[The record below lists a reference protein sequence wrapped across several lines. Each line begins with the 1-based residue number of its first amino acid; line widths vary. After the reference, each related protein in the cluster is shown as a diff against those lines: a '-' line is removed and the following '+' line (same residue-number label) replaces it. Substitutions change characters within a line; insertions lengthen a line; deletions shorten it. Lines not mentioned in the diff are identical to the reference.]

1 MSIVPS
7 IVLLDYVSTKEDE
20 QPTTI
25 FFTCGGI
32 KETNVKYIQ
41 NMKIYRLTRNDLPGD
56 SGVGP
61 VIASFDAI
69 TQNAE
74 IIIDELK
81 SRATV
86 SGNIDTT
93 LWTQSTLVVTFETV
107 QLQCKDEGMY
117 TCEINYETTGFISRS
132 ARDSTNLTTNG
143 MYNLRKVP
151 YELPVNSVFSGTETL
166 KRVHN
171 FFKSFYFLKIIK
183 QCRFRSDGLYARLH
197 FMQNYDIAM
206 LAKARIRD
214 ACERLEDI

>member
-7 IVLLDYVSTKEDE
+7 IVLLDYVSTKSDE

-32 KETNVKYIQ
+32 KETDVKYIQ

-61 VIASFDAI
+61 VIASIDSI

-74 IIIDELK
+74 LIMDELK

-86 SGNIDTT
+86 SWNIDTT
-93 LWTQSTLVVTFETV
+93 LWSQSTLVVRFETV
-107 QLQCKDEGMY
+107 QLQCKDEGIY
-117 TCEINYETTGFISRS
+117 TCEINYETTGAISRS

-143 MYNLRKVP
+143 MYNIRTLLD
-151 YELPVNSVFSGTETL
+151 ELPVNSVFQVLTP
-166 KRVHN
+166 
-171 FFKSFYFLKIIK
+171 
-183 QCRFRSDGLYARLH
+183 
-197 FMQNYDIAM
+197 
-206 LAKARIRD
+206 
-214 ACERLEDI
+214 

>member
-20 QPTTI
+20 PSTTT

-32 KETNVKYIQ
+32 KETDVKYIQ
-41 NMKIYRLTRNDLPGD
+41 NMNIYRLTRNDQPGD

-61 VIASFDAI
+61 VIASIDAI

-74 IIIDELK
+74 LIIDELK

-93 LWTQSTLVVTFETV
+93 LWPQSTLVVTFETV

-117 TCEINYETTGFISRS
+117 TCEINYETTGSVIRS
-132 ARDSTNLTTNG
+132 ARDSTNITTNG
-143 MYNLRKVP
+143 MHNIRTLP
-151 YELPVNSVFSGTETL
+151 NEIPVNSVFQVL
-166 KRVHN
+166 K
-171 FFKSFYFLKIIK
+171 L
-183 QCRFRSDGLYARLH
+183 
-197 FMQNYDIAM
+197 
-206 LAKARIRD
+206 
-214 ACERLEDI
+214 